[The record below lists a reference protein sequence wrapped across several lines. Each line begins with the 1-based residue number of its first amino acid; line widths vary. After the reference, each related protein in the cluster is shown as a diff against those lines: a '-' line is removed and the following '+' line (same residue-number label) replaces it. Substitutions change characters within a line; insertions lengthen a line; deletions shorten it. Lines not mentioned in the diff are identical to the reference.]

1 MRAATVGRQNNSAKF
16 PEEHR
21 RPVRPTPVDALTARR
36 LNLTPPL
43 DRNRIEAAQMAA
55 LRRTVVHAQANSP
68 WYRQRLDI
76 HARDL
81 RGREDLS
88 RLPLLSAGE
97 LAAHADE
104 LLCVSRGDVARV
116 MTLHT
121 SGSTGAPKRIFFT
134 RADLEDT
141 LEFFR
146 EGMAALAGGRDKVL
160 VLLPFDRPDS
170 TGDLLIRAL
179 AGSGASASGYWPPDS
194 DMAEC
199 VLKNG
204 FSCVV
209 GLPQH
214 LLALSYGLPRGAVR
228 TMLLCSD
235 YAPSA
240 LRERMENICGC
251 ETFVHYGATETGLGG
266 GVECAAHDGCH
277 MREADL
283 LVEIVEPES
292 GRPLP
297 DGAEGE
303 VVVTTL
309 NRQAMPLIR
318 YRTGDTAR
326 LTRTVCRCGGAT
338 ARIYGIRGRR
348 NLVRLDGGTLD
359 SQTLD
364 DALFALEGVLDYR
377 AMLLGA
383 DGGDTLDIE
392 MLARTEASTTECLRT
407 LTGIPAL
414 APMAARGR
422 LRVSSI
428 AAFSPSHTM
437 KRVIADRRGRK
448 S

>member
-1 MRAATVGRQNNSAKF
+1 
-16 PEEHR
+16 
-21 RPVRPTPVDALTARR
+21 
-36 LNLTPPL
+36 
-43 DRNRIEAAQMAA
+43 
-55 LRRTVVHAQANSP
+55 
-68 WYRQRLDI
+68 
-76 HARDL
+76 
-81 RGREDLS
+81 
-88 RLPLLSAGE
+88 
-97 LAAHADE
+97 
-104 LLCVSRGDVARV
+104 
-116 MTLHT
+116 
-121 SGSTGAPKRIFFT
+121 
-134 RADLEDT
+134 
-141 LEFFR
+141 
-146 EGMAALAGGRDKVL
+146 
-160 VLLPFDRPDS
+160 
-170 TGDLLIRAL
+170 
-179 AGSGASASGYWPPDS
+179 
-194 DMAEC
+194 
-199 VLKNG
+199 
-204 FSCVV
+204 
-209 GLPQH
+209 
-214 LLALSYGLPRGAVR
+214 
-228 TMLLCSD
+228 
-235 YAPSA
+235 
-240 LRERMENICGC
+240 
-251 ETFVHYGATETGLGG
+251 
-266 GVECAAHDGCH
+266 

-283 LVEIVEPES
+283 LVEIVNPES

-364 DALFALEGVLDYR
+364 DALFTLEGVLDYR

-392 MLARTEASTTECLRT
+392 MLARTEASTAECLRT